1 MNTVITLLSG
11 KPFDYN
17 NPEQAD
23 VSIEDIAHA
32 LSNICRFAGHVK
44 RFYSVAQH
52 AVNVSYLCPLQPLT
66 GLLHDTSE
74 AFTNDIPTPLKNAI
88 PEFGTLE
95 KRIERAMSDKFRFHY
110 PLPAEVKLAD
120 LKALLAERNELT
132 NNANVRWPILD
143 GISLTEQE
151 MRDIDLSPMS
161 PEYAKQLF
169 LERYY
174 DLTA

>member
-1 MNTVITLLSG
+1 MNTIITLLSG

-66 GLLHDTSE
+66 GLLHDTAE

-88 PEFGTLE
+88 PEFAALE
-95 KRIERAMSDKFRFHY
+95 KRIERAMSDKFRLHY

-120 LKALLAERNELT
+120 LKALLAEKDELT
-132 NNANVRWPILD
+132 NNSQPWPILN

-161 PEYAKQLF
+161 PDYAKQLF